1 MRAGYLYVTC
11 LCITSTPVILS
22 MQVWCQL
29 CSGPC
34 QCPPTVPR
42 CPVGVPL
49 MLDSCA
55 CCRVCARQE
64 GEACTD
70 WLPCDTHRG
79 LQCDYSA
86 SFPGGP
92 GQCVGVNRI
101 HSSWN
106 TFVYTRAAN
115 TSNTK
120 HLCIII
126 TFKSKRQR
134 SIILT
139 HTLKTILQHKLLSFS
154 DGVCFDQI
162 DRGIFGLKHFSP
174 FEIYLIF
181 CIIKKKIYNQFMKL
195 QLYSTNKYSNQK
207 WKLLDLDD
215 TKIKTL
221 TKKSLNPY

>member
-1 MRAGYLYVTC
+1 MRVGYLYVTC
-11 LCITSTPVILS
+11 LCIKSTPVILS

-34 QCPPTVPR
+34 QCPPTMPR
-42 CPVGVPL
+42 CPFGVPL

-70 WLPCDTHRG
+70 RLPCDTHRG

-86 SFPGGP
+86 SLPGGP

-139 HTLKTILQHKLLSFS
+139 YFENHFTTQTARMFRWSMFWSDRQRNLWTQTLQSIWN
-154 DGVCFDQI
+154 
-162 DRGIFGLKHFSP
+162 IFHF
-174 FEIYLIF
+174 LH
-181 CIIKKKIYNQFMKL
+181 N
-195 QLYSTNKYSNQK
+195 
-207 WKLLDLDD
+207 
-215 TKIKTL
+215 
-221 TKKSLNPY
+221 